1 MTNSAKERH
10 TYGYE
15 FDRTRGCKVGTLWCE
30 IRDDIS
36 GDVTLSLEF
45 DGWPYQAKIDFLH
58 DIMGLLT
65 LEYKKIRNEDR
76 AKLQARKLTR

>member
-15 FDRTRGCKVGTLWCE
+15 FDRHRGFKVGTLWCANH
-30 IRDDIS
+30 DIS
-36 GDVTLSLEF
+36 GDVTLNLDF
-45 DGWPYQAKIDFLH
+45 DGWPYQAKIDLLH

-65 LEYKKIRNEDR
+65 LEYNKIRKDEGE
-76 AKLQARKLTR
+76 